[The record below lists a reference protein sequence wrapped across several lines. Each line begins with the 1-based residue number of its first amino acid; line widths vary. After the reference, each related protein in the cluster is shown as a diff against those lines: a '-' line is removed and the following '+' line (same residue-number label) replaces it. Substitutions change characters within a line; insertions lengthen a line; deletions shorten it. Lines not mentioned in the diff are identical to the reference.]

1 MKPPLPT
8 VSERRRYGLPEALTE
23 LLDGN
28 HPIRTISDQDLA
40 DYIQRKEKLLTTAR
54 QQLEATMKRVALE
67 RRDVLLLEG
76 ALKQSV
82 DALHHLL
89 TGSRGR
95 LPKLKKLAVTME
107 SCGSL
112 ISARREYLGWLGEI
126 IKRASSTLE
135 ELDLTVRR
143 YVEVMSENAE
153 ESVEESRL
161 FVEGQDQPKI
171 RLKKLRFINL
181 SPEEMLSVIGES
193 SHTTLE
199 ILDVSRSSAFV
210 GRRRLQSLLSG
221 DYPQLVVL
229 NLSAVRLTAD
239 CGGVV
244 GSFLRGRCPKLK
256 RLDLSDN
263 SEMGNDAFK
272 EIIGQT
278 VLFGRPAQGLSG
290 VDRQPLDQRRTHPC
304 LVCITSM
311 WPVAGIL
318 GAEGGEILGSMVQ
331 LLMLAEDEGG
341 SAAIERVSFD
351 NNQLGNDG
359 LQRFLDVVGYGIFGC
374 ELWGR
379 LGSEEEKFYGKFLK
393 NMSSSVE
400 VTNCAFDYIVE
411 AFLAAASAEGHL
423 DSGVLVVVGCAISSD
438 GRTYFNQHRSE
449 SEGVSYF
456 TAEAMD
462 DLVDI
467 LRKRLLRLL
476 EKMQVLQVLA
486 SVAVFSDSAGSSTQ
500 SPLSRSVAATRCD
513 PTFRAIRNILCLCDV
528 HAQELL
534 GLGDELILEMA
545 MYAPKIEKSEE
556 KSDGAMQEVIEN
568 LRGRGMASSSDV
580 AMIHPA
586 AAVVFEWVLLAY
598 EAKLEVK
605 ACMMRSGS
613 AAFASQLAASSAIV
627 GRTARSP
634 PVFVMPRR
642 NESSFIRQVMEQVR
656 KDAESDPELK
666 KALDDMSKTK
676 TRGWPAVGALIS
688 WRVTMIV
695 GVAMQVSDTRQ
706 RTKNLFE
713 ELRKQMPHADEA
725 KEGSTA
731 AKPSRLSQLHVPDWM
746 KSAGESA
753 KKVGVKVLDR
763 TTAFVNMMTKESKE
777 GTAKRQEEFHRS
789 QEAARQAAKDEAIR
803 EAAAEDPDVSPREKH
818 FDVGSDA
825 APIPEHPHANALVVS
840 DKQRSTWERF
850 GFNTSDSEDS
860 KFLGGFFDNP
870 MLDRVF
876 GETEIAQSIR
886 EMKETDPHF
895 RLSQLVEDVENVVA
909 PSLIKWFLEGDAED
923 LKLHCG
929 EAAFA
934 AVNASI
940 EARKNQKLSLD
951 PTILQGPEDLE
962 LKGAKSGGEV
972 DSPCFIFTFSTQ
984 QINCLRNEKDEV
996 VEGAIDDIRQVFY
1009 AMAVQ
1014 KHPEPN
1020 TPGLKFPWR
1029 MQEIAIL
1036 GNQPC
1041 W

>member
-1 MKPPLPT
+1 
-8 VSERRRYGLPEALTE
+8 
-23 LLDGN
+23 
-28 HPIRTISDQDLA
+28 
-40 DYIQRKEKLLTTAR
+40 
-54 QQLEATMKRVALE
+54 
-67 RRDVLLLEG
+67 
-76 ALKQSV
+76 
-82 DALHHLL
+82 
-89 TGSRGR
+89 
-95 LPKLKKLAVTME
+95 
-107 SCGSL
+107 
-112 ISARREYLGWLGEI
+112 
-126 IKRASSTLE
+126 
-135 ELDLTVRR
+135 
-143 YVEVMSENAE
+143 
-153 ESVEESRL
+153 
-161 FVEGQDQPKI
+161 
-171 RLKKLRFINL
+171 
-181 SPEEMLSVIGES
+181 
-193 SHTTLE
+193 
-199 ILDVSRSSAFV
+199 
-210 GRRRLQSLLSG
+210 
-221 DYPQLVVL
+221 
-229 NLSAVRLTAD
+229 
-239 CGGVV
+239 
-244 GSFLRGRCPKLK
+244 
-256 RLDLSDN
+256 
-263 SEMGNDAFK
+263 
-272 EIIGQT
+272 
-278 VLFGRPAQGLSG
+278 
-290 VDRQPLDQRRTHPC
+290 
-304 LVCITSM
+304 
-311 WPVAGIL
+311 
-318 GAEGGEILGSMVQ
+318 
-331 LLMLAEDEGG
+331 MLAEDEGG
-341 SAAIERVSFD
+341 AAAIDRVCFD

-359 LQRFLDVVGYGIFGC
+359 LQRFLDVVGYGIFGSALARGRRSSIPVRAVGAVGQRGGEILRNILEKC
-374 ELWGR
+374 SAVAELLRTYYDAEAWESR
-379 LGSEEEKFYGKFLK
+379 IDRWRVWQKSSLCA
-393 NMSSSVE
+393 MSSSEE
-400 VTNCAFDYIVE
+400 VTNCAFDYIAE
-411 AFLAAASAEGHL
+411 ALLAAASAEGHL

-438 GRTYFNQHRSE
+438 GRTYSNQHRSE
-449 SEGVSYF
+449 GGSVSYF

-467 LRKRLLRLL
+467 LKKRLLRLL

-513 PTFRAIRNILCLCDV
+513 STLRGIRNILSHCDV
-528 HAQELL
+528 HEQELL

-545 MYAPKIEKSEE
+545 MYAPKIEKSGG

-598 EAKLEVK
+598 EAKLEVSEKYSQTVAGAAEAEEHSVVSK
-605 ACMMRSGS
+605 ACMRSGS
-613 AAFASQLAASSAIV
+613 AAFASQLAASSAMV

-634 PVFVMPRR
+634 PVFVVPRR

-676 TRGWPAVGALIS
+676 TR
-688 WRVTMIV
+688 
-695 GVAMQVSDTRQ
+695 VSDTGEQLRTRAEAQEAKMKAMRQHMSNAQQ

-725 KEGSTA
+725 KEGSTAAA

-753 KKVGVKVLDR
+753 KKVGVKALDR

-803 EAAAEDPDVSPREKH
+803 EAAGEDPNVSPREKR
-818 FDVGSDA
+818 FDVDSDA
-825 APIPEHPHANALVVS
+825 EPIPEHPHANALVVS

-934 AVNASI
+934 A
-940 EARKNQKLSLD
+940 
-951 PTILQGPEDLE
+951 
-962 LKGAKSGGEV
+962 
-972 DSPCFIFTFSTQ
+972 
-984 QINCLRNEKDEV
+984 
-996 VEGAIDDIRQVFY
+996 
-1009 AMAVQ
+1009 
-1014 KHPEPN
+1014 
-1020 TPGLKFPWR
+1020 
-1029 MQEIAIL
+1029 
-1036 GNQPC
+1036 
-1041 W
+1041 